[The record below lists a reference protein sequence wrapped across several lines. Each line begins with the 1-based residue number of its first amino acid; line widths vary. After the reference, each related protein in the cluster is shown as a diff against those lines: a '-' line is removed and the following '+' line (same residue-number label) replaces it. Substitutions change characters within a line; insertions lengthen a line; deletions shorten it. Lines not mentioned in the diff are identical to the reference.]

1 MGASLAKTKRR
12 INSIKGTQK
21 TTKAMELIS
30 MVKVKK
36 FSDAR
41 NRSLNF
47 TREYETLMSIMLLN
61 DASKVKTHYS
71 KENEG
76 EELPTLY
83 LVISSN
89 LGLCGSY
96 NGNLFKFADSLIG
109 ENDVV
114 APFGK
119 KAIHHYEKG
128 DYHVLMD
135 YSSLNLEMDMEKIVA
150 ICKDIKNRFNKRE
163 FKKIVIIYTQY
174 INSITFMPRAFT
186 LLPVSADPLARWPN
200 EDYCPPQFDESPRVM
215 IHKFMDGYL
224 SSALYGKLLESQL
237 SEQSSRRTAM
247 DNANDNADE
256 LLKKLSIEYNKARQ
270 SAITQEITEV
280 VGGANAG

>member
-12 INSIKGTQK
+12 ILSIEGTQK

-41 NRSLNF
+41 NRSSSFSN
-47 TREYETLMSIMLLN
+47 EYQTLMSVMFLN
-61 DASKVKTHYS
+61 DKSKTPSHYG

-76 EELPTLY
+76 NLPTLY

-96 NGNLFKFADSLIG
+96 NSALFKYADSLLK

-128 DYHVLMD
+128 PYKTIMD
-135 YSSLNLEMDMEKIVA
+135 YSSLNLELDMEKIIE
-150 ICKDIKNRFNKRE
+150 ICKDIKNRFNQCE
-163 FKKIVIIYTQY
+163 FKKIVIVYTHY
-174 INSITFMPRAFT
+174 INSITFAPAQFT
-186 LLPVSADPLARWPN
+186 LLPVIPDEGTRWPN
-200 EDYCPPQFDESPRVM
+200 EEYCPPQFDESPRVM
-215 IHKFMDGYL
+215 MHQFLNGYL
-224 SSALYGKLLESQL
+224 SAMLYSKLLESQL

-280 VGGANAG
+280 VGGANAN